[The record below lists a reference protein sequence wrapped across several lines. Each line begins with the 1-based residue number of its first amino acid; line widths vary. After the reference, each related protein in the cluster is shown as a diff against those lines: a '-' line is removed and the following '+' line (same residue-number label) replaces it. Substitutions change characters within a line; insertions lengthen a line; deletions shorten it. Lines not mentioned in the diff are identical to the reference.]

1 MEIEFLLP
9 APAAAAAQ
17 HAPLQIMMQQQGII
31 DGKVATTPAL
41 TGIAK
46 QTAVLAGM
54 TPNVQKISRG
64 SPIENATTDKSVMKK
79 KNKSKEKN
87 TALQSP
93 SIVVGK
99 KKSPQSVPNV
109 AAPVF
114 PTAPSQPTASSLG
127 ALDDTL
133 SGMELASDWES
144 CFSVSSVVVTP
155 LGVTIALEACFAAA
169 ACIAEEGIFT
179 LMGASR
185 LPRVRTTCGAS
196 KEKSGFFFWLV
207 AI

>member
-1 MEIEFLLP
+1 VEIECLLP

-31 DGKVATTPAL
+31 DGKVATTPAS

-133 SGMELASDWES
+133 SES